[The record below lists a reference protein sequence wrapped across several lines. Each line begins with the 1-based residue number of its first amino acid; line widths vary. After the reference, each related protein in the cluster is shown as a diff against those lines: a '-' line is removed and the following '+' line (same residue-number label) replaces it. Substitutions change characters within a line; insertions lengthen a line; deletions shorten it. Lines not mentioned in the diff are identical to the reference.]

1 MEPGTKDTN
10 DAQTPGG
17 VRTGETSPRG
27 EVAST
32 SRRHPLQAESSE
44 PKLKWNRQRRSNLLR
59 CSLEHFLGAAAPPS
73 PSKSKSKFRLVSQQQ
88 IIKSEVASVLMSV
101 LAHSPEISLRPKEE
115 EDKASHVTPHFESK
129 EENMLRRARHWE
141 GGRVGQ
147 FESKEENMLR
157 RRARWERRK
166 EFLALDSIKWN
177 EVETSAAPDAD
188 NILCA
193 PPLSGLVPPA
203 DAGSHCHRHLFLH
216 CSAQGVCEDEGLALI
231 EHMLQF

>member
-129 EENMLRRARHWE
+129 EENMLRR
-141 GGRVGQ
+141 
-147 FESKEENMLR
+147 
-157 RRARWERRK
+157 RARWERRK